1 VRQLKEA
8 QRLLKLNNENKPHFI
23 DDPHLIIC
31 RKLKPWQYEQG
42 WLEYA
47 HRQFTGRFIAD
58 GMLLLKR
65 EAGTKTG
72 LQVVRPVRVSG
83 PAGYY

>member
-1 VRQLKEA
+1 
-8 QRLLKLNNENKPHFI
+8 
-23 DDPHLIIC
+23 
-31 RKLKPWQYEQG
+31 LKPWQYEQG

-72 LQVVRPVRVSG
+72 LQVVRRFEFQDLPVTTKQGSLFL
-83 PAGYY
+83 